1 MSDALLSESQLRDL
15 SCLYEITK
23 ELASSFVLNDCLAKA
38 MAYLCE
44 MKSMENGTVTIVN
57 PVTGKL
63 EIEVAHGITA
73 EAKRRGKYQIGE
85 GITGRVV
92 ASGEP
97 IIVPHIAEEPLFLNR
112 TRSRGETVDPNRSFL
127 CVPIKDGKQTIGAL
141 SVDRIYEKGFGDQAT
156 KDLQFLTVLSSI
168 IAQTV
173 RRIQI
178 VNAEKESLRSE
189 NLKLK
194 RELSEKNRIDDI
206 IGNSSRMQDV
216 FEMVH
221 RVVDS
226 NATVLLRGESGT
238 GKTLVAKA
246 LHYNGRR
253 KDRPFVSVNC
263 SALPETLLESELF
276 GHEKGAFTG
285 AHERKIG
292 RFEQAEGGTLFLDEI
307 GEISHSV
314 QIKLLGV
321 VQERCFQRL
330 GSAKSISCDVRL
342 VAATNRDLEQAVS
355 SGVFREDLYYRL
367 NVFPIYLPPLRKRR
381 TDILLLAEFFLEK
394 FSTENN
400 KRISRI
406 STSAIDLLIQYH
418 WPGNVRELQNCIE
431 RAVLVC
437 DEDAIKAIHLPPTLQ
452 VSEPTKGG
460 KPLSFATAVEN
471 FEKELIIDALK
482 KNNGNQ
488 TKTAQFLDTS
498 LRIINYKIHQ
508 YDIDAKQYKL

>member
-1 MSDALLSESQLRDL
+1 MTENSLGSQLQDL
-15 SCLYEITK
+15 TCLYEMTR
-23 ELASSFVLNDCLAKA
+23 ELASSFVLSDCLEKA
-38 MAYLCE
+38 MKLLSE
-44 MKSMENGTVTIVN
+44 IKKMENGTVTIVN

-63 EIEVAHGITA
+63 EIEVAHGLTA
-73 EAKRRGKYQIGE
+73 EGRKRGKYKIGE

-112 TRSRGETVDPNRSFL
+112 TRSRGDNEQNRSFL
-127 CVPIKDGKQTIGAL
+127 CVPIKDGKQVIGAL
-141 SVDRIYEKGFGDQAT
+141 SVDRVYKEGIDNQAH
-156 KDLQFLTVLSSI
+156 KDLQFLTILSSI

-173 RRIQI
+173 RRVQI
-178 VNAEKESLRSE
+178 VNREKDNLKTE

-194 RELSEKNRIDDI
+194 RELSEKNKINDI

-216 FEMVH
+216 YEMVH

-246 LHYNGRR
+246 LHYNSRR
-253 KDRPFVSVNC
+253 KDKPFVVVNC

-285 AHERKIG
+285 ANERKIG
-292 RFEQAEGGTLFLDEI
+292 RFELAEGGTLFLDEI

-314 QIKLLGV
+314 QVKLLNV
-321 VQERCFQRL
+321 VQERSFQRL
-330 GSAKSISCDVRL
+330 GSGKSISCDVRL
-342 VAATNRDLEQAVS
+342 VAATNRDLENSVS
-355 SGVFREDLYYRL
+355 EGTFREDLYYRL
-367 NVFPIYLPPLRKRR
+367 NVFPIYMPPLRERR
-381 TDILLLAEFFLEK
+381 TDILLIAEFFLEK
-394 FSTENN
+394 FNKENMKQIN
-400 KRISRI
+400 RI

-437 DEDAIKAIHLPPTLQ
+437 DGTSIKGVHLPPTLQ
-452 VSEPTKGG
+452 VSETAVSG
-460 KPLSFATAVEN
+460 KPLSLTTAVEN
-471 FEKELIIDALK
+471 FEKDLIIDGLK

-488 TKTAQFLDTS
+488 TKTAHFLDTS

-508 YDIDAKQYKL
+508 YNINPKQYKI